1 MSGAATG
8 GGPMN
13 GAKGPE
19 IDIRP
24 EFEVETLGEAE
35 IGDVE
40 RKLSWIERVWNVN
53 GVRAAQ
59 RKGFLDWLHSE
70 QPDILGLCE
79 TKAAPEQLDDA
90 LRRPEGYHAWWA
102 GAERKGYSGTALLS
116 RRQPR
121 RVEIGLGIEEYD
133 VEGRTIVA
141 GVSAFP
147 RSPIQTWVATRES
160 GRVTPLSAT
169 TRHPGRKMAG
179 TTECVVDILRRCGP
193 GMLPARQLRR
203 ELLRR
208 RPAVAL
214 SMERLRTLVEESE
227 DRLLHL
233 RVELDTLEATA
244 DMPPLAC
251 WILVTAPEDAPDRP
265 RLARSLWESLAALAL
280 DVDPASRVEVC
291 RWALK
296 AEQARRSGAE
306 EDPWGS

>member
-1 MSGAATG
+1 
-8 GGPMN
+8 
-13 GAKGPE
+13 
-19 IDIRP
+19 
-24 EFEVETLGEAE
+24 
-35 IGDVE
+35 
-40 RKLSWIERVWNVN
+40 
-53 GVRAAQ
+53 
-59 RKGFLDWLHSE
+59 
-70 QPDILGLCE
+70 
-79 TKAAPEQLDDA
+79 
-90 LRRPEGYHAWWA
+90 
-102 GAERKGYSGTALLS
+102 
-116 RRQPR
+116 
-121 RVEIGLGIEEYD
+121 
-133 VEGRTIVA
+133 
-141 GVSAFP
+141 
-147 RSPIQTWVATRES
+147 
-160 GRVTPLSAT
+160 
-169 TRHPGRKMAG
+169 MAG